1 MFRVERAWTSAA
13 TPLSIVCPTDY
24 AVPPA
29 CWHVFVNN
37 CEPSLSQH
45 TAHFIQHE
53 SRILRVM
60 QHITQQHCIEA
71 LVPDRKMPSVV
82 RQVVD
87 PSGGVTSHIQPDDSC
102 PEHALQVM
110 GDETVATTDIEYIG
124 IRRQYF
130 RDFERH
136 VVSATDLAPASHA
149 LKATFDGCNKSCHF
163 LQRVQ
168 AGCLKE
174 MLINWANYEV
184 QQICVAKNCRPLLPQ
199 ICTARIGA

>member
-13 TPLSIVCPTDY
+13 TPLSIMCPTDH

-60 QHITQQHCIEA
+60 QDITQQHGIEA

-82 RQVVD
+82 RQVID
-87 PSGGVTSHIQPDDSC
+87 PSGGGVASHIQPDDSC

-110 GDETVATTDIEYIG
+110 GDETVTTTDIEYIG
-124 IRRQYF
+124 IRRKYF
-130 RDFERH
+130 HDFECH
-136 VVSATDLAPASHA
+136 VVSATNLAAASHA
-149 LKATFDGCNKSCHF
+149 LEASFDSCSKVCHPF
-163 LQRVQ
+163 SECKHD
-168 AGCLKE
+168 A
-174 MLINWANYEV
+174 
-184 QQICVAKNCRPLLPQ
+184 
-199 ICTARIGA
+199 